1 MKPERQQYKGRQIEV
16 REGKRGPE
24 LLIDNVPM
32 SYGQLPDGKFF
43 LDDYAYDWSDDLVEL
58 ARRYISYRERVAEV
72 HAAKKPRKEA

>member
-1 MKPERQQYKGRQIEV
+1 MKPERQQYKGRQIEI
-16 REGKRGPE
+16 RDGTRGLE

-32 SYGQLPDGKFF
+32 GYGRLPNGQFF

-72 HAAKKPRKEA
+72 HAAKKPRAEV